1 MQFFT
6 FLRLPMID
14 RYILRQLLIALIAT
28 TGGLAALIWLTQ
40 SLRFVSL
47 VVERGLSLKVF
58 LQLTGLLIPS
68 FVAVILPI
76 TTFIVVQFIYQRL
89 DGDREIIVM
98 RAAGISSFSLAR
110 PGLICSIISMIFC
123 YLLNVWIVPTSYHT
137 FRKFEYKIRNKMAAF
152 MLEEG
157 VFTNASDNLTVYIK
171 SKDSNGNLQGILI
184 EDDRQPN
191 NKATILAERGNLVIL
206 NDQPQVVLFNGSRE
220 VIDHKT
226 GRLNILNF
234 ERNTIDLSSNRN
246 DAARSR
252 DATEMSI
259 YELLHPDPE
268 EVANKD
274 YGKLAVEA
282 HRRLTSPLTIMS
294 FTLIALV
301 SVLKGS
307 FARFGNILRPLAAIF
322 TIVGL
327 LAASLIMQNLA
338 SRNTNLI
345 FLMWIIAILPG
356 IIAGVTLFGSEMMAK
371 LHHNASFHPSSYGRK
386 L

>member
-1 MQFFT
+1 MRFLT
-6 FLRLPMID
+6 SLRLPMID
-14 RYILRQLLIALIAT
+14 RYISRQLLIALVAT

-76 TTFIVVQFIYQRL
+76 TTFVVVQFIYQRL

-110 PGLICSIISMIFC
+110 PGLFCSIISMLFC
-123 YLLNVWIVPTSYHT
+123 YLLNIWIVPSSYHT
-137 FRKFEYKIRNKMAAF
+137 FRKFEFKIRNKMAAF
-152 MLEEG
+152 MLQEG

-191 NKATILAERGNLVIL
+191 NRATILAERGNLVIL
-206 NDQPQVVLFNGSRE
+206 NDQPQVILFNGSRE
-220 VIDHKT
+220 VIDHKS

-259 YELLHPDPE
+259 YELLHPNPQE
-268 EVANKD
+268 IANKD

-282 HRRLTSPLTIMS
+282 HRRLTSPLTIIS
-294 FTLIALV
+294 FTLVALV
-301 SVLKGS
+301 SILKGS
-307 FARFGNILRPLAAIF
+307 FARFGNILRPLVAIF

-327 LAASLIMQNLA
+327 LAASLIIQNLA
-338 SRNTNLI
+338 SRNTTLI
-345 FLMWIIAILPG
+345 SLMWIVSILPG
-356 IIAGVTLFGSEMMAK
+356 IIAGIILFGSEMRIK
-371 LHHNASFHPSSYGRK
+371 IQHLSLSTSVSSGRK
-386 L
+386 S